1 LRPIVGIAEQLT
13 AATRDALPAIPEG
26 KAFVLMVA
34 TPDAPAALEA
44 ISQSRVPNVQVAG
57 VRHLKDVV
65 GWLRG
70 AARLDPAAVED
81 QVE

>member
-1 LRPIVGIAEQLT
+1 LRPIAGIAEQLT
-13 AATRDALPAIPEG
+13 AATRDALPAIPED
-26 KAFVLMVA
+26 KASVLMVA
-34 TPDAPAALEA
+34 TPDAQAA
-44 ISQSRVPNVQVAG
+44 ISQSRVPNVRMAG

-81 QVE
+81 QAE